1 MKNKNDQVKVKK
13 KNAPPKQTKGKI
25 KEIRWKKIKR
35 HNDKD
40 HKSLRP

>member
-25 KEIRWKKIKR
+25 KEIR
-35 HNDKD
+35 
-40 HKSLRP
+40 